1 MQDGGAGVSDL
12 FSAILN
18 PSGPNF
24 EEWNQVLGS
33 HRVPLESPQSV
44 MATLAGEKPEVE
56 CYLIA
61 LKALTLRQRANLS
74 AHLARK
80 FRVTIDEVE
89 HKLQM
94 EGMPIRAA
102 DVIVSFDMRAFV

>member
-1 MQDGGAGVSDL
+1 MTTL
-12 FSAILN
+12 YSAILN

-33 HRVPLESPQSV
+33 HRVPLESPETREALLRIGSAEWKNCDV
-44 MATLAGEKPEVE
+44 
-56 CYLIA
+56 YLIA

-102 DVIVSFDMRAFV
+102 DVILPKAFA

>member
-1 MQDGGAGVSDL
+1 MSYSL
-12 FSAILN
+12 YSAILN

-33 HRVPLESPQSV
+33 HRVPLESPETHL
-44 MATLAGEKPEVE
+44 ATLGEEKSVE
-56 CYLIA
+56 AYLIA

-89 HKLQM
+89 HKFQM
-94 EGMPIRAA
+94 EGIPIRAA
-102 DVIVSFDMRAFV
+102 DVIVSFNMRAFV